1 MAHICA
7 RKLTTIDSD
16 NGVSPARHQAI
27 IWTNAGMLLI
37 GPLEKKNFSEISMEI
52 QDAFGNVVRKLA
64 AILSQ
69 SQFVNVIENIQRW

>member
-16 NGVSPARHQAI
+16 NGVSPDRHQAI

-37 GPLEKKNFSEISMEI
+37 GPLEKNFSEISMEI
-52 QDAFGNVVRKLA
+52 QDVFGNVVRKLA

-69 SQFVNVIENIQRW
+69 PQFVNVIENIQRW